1 MDYRYIYIISIIIYL
16 ILAVFTL
23 IISKL
28 IYSFL
33 KKKTKLSSL
42 YCFLLIIIPILTLYF
57 KFNIHIETTI
67 EFISVLV
74 MLFIYSLYGLLSGQ
88 YSFSEIFIL
97 LFIIVVFFLSIVG
110 LFLILKLYD
119 KNYSKEDK
127 FSKFSIIISIISLS
141 LLFIFHYQDLI
152 DIASDYILTH
162 LID

>member
-1 MDYRYIYIISIIIYL
+1 MPYQYIYIISIIIYL

-57 KFNIHIETTI
+57 KFKIHIETTI

-110 LFLILKLYD
+110 LFFILKFYD
-119 KNYSKEDK
+119 KNHSKEDK

-141 LLFIFHYQDLI
+141 LLFIFHYQNLI
-152 DIASDYILTH
+152 DIVSDYILTH

>member
-1 MDYRYIYIISIIIYL
+1 MPYQYIYIISIIIYL

-57 KFNIHIETTI
+57 KFKIHIETTI

-110 LFLILKLYD
+110 LFLILKFND
-119 KNYSKEDK
+119 KISFEKNKILK
-127 FSKFSIIISIISLS
+127 FFTFFLTIVLS
-141 LLFIFHYQDLI
+141 LVIIFVLSFLI
-152 DIASDYILTH
+152 NII
-162 LID
+162 

>member
-1 MDYRYIYIISIIIYL
+1 MPYQYIYIISIIIYL

-57 KFNIHIETTI
+57 KFKIHIETTI

-88 YSFSEIFIL
+88 YSFSTISIL
-97 LFIIVVFFLSIVG
+97 LFNIILIFLSVVG
-110 LFLILKLYD
+110 LFLTLKFYDKIPFEKNKILKFFTFFLT
-119 KNYSKEDK
+119 
-127 FSKFSIIISIISLS
+127 IVLS
-141 LLFIFHYQDLI
+141 LVIILVLSFII
-152 DIASDYILTH
+152 NII
-162 LID
+162 